1 MNYSDDRRRFLQ
13 ILAMGATATTLPQF
27 LFAQEKEVKKK
38 TFTYKSVEHCEIK
51 ADAYGISGNMVRPV
65 IIWIHGG
72 ALIMGHRGQ
81 IDQALLGKLVKGG
94 YAIVSIDYRLAP
106 ETKLPAILEDLD

>member
-38 TFTYKSVEHCEIK
+38 TFTYKSIERCEIK

-65 IIWIHGG
+65 GQQSQGG
-72 ALIMGHRGQ
+72 DDRDCAMYQNDNCPSRFCLH
-81 IDQALLGKLVKGG
+81 V
-94 YAIVSIDYRLAP
+94 P
-106 ETKLPAILEDLD
+106 